1 MAVPTYLELS
11 ALTKTSN
18 FVDRVTVAVTR
29 YAQYIIGEN
38 PATADHQH
46 RFSFARS
53 AITSPSGTAGQI
65 LYAVVMD
72 AAIKNQDPLN
82 FTSTTDATVQTVVE
96 TAINQY
102 LLAY

>member
-29 YAQYIIGEN
+29 YAQFILGEN
-38 PATADHQH
+38 PATNDHQR
-46 RFSFARS
+46 RFNWARS

-65 LYAVVMD
+65 LYAIALD

-82 FTSTTDATVQTVVE
+82 FATTSDATVQTVVE
-96 TAINQY
+96 TAVNQY